1 MVLTLMHYN
10 IVLKEEADEELSKLS
25 NRERLLVFKQLKKI
39 STSPELGQPLGNR
52 GGYDLSGCRKMYA
65 DRKKIRIV
73 YTFKDEEIVIEI
85 IAVGKRD
92 DMQVYKDAA
101 QRL

>member
-1 MVLTLMHYN
+1 MHYN
-10 IVLKEEADEELSKLS
+10 VVLKEEADEELSKLS

-39 STSPELGQPLGNR
+39 SNAPELGQKLGNK

-65 DRKKIRIV
+65 DKKKIRIV
-73 YTFKDEEIVIEI
+73 YTFKDEEIIIEI
-85 IAVGKRD
+85 IAIGKRD
-92 DMQVYKDAA
+92 EMQVYKDAA